1 MCSITLCVVY
11 YGRDPSTNVV
21 LLEDF
26 GAVIGLTIAASCISL
41 THYTGN
47 PLPDAVGSL
56 LIGTLLG
63 GVASFII
70 YTNTMS
76 LVGRSGT
83 SLHAFL
89 IQFHPVKVRYNVF
102 LGTRKISTLKARYV
116 IANREGKR
124 QCIKRSQIPRSCTH
138 KHVTMNTVVQIKQCN
153 QSC

>member
-1 MCSITLCVVY
+1 MY
-11 YGRDPSTNVV
+11 YSRDPSTNVV

-26 GAVIGLTIAASCISL
+26 AAVLGLTIAATCISI

-76 LVGRSGT
+76 LVGRSVI
-83 SLHAFL
+83 FL
-89 IQFHPVKVRYNVF
+89 PLPYDSASG
-102 LGTRKISTLKARYV
+102 LL
-116 IANREGKR
+116 
-124 QCIKRSQIPRSCTH
+124 QCLLMS
-138 KHVTMNTVVQIKQCN
+138 
-153 QSC
+153 

>member
-1 MCSITLCVVY
+1 VY
-11 YGRDPSTNVV
+11 YSRDPSTNVV

-26 GAVIGLTIAASCISL
+26 AAVLGLMIAATCISI

-76 LVGRSGT
+76 LVGRSFT
-83 SLHAFL
+83 FFSLVAVSDL
-89 IQFHPVKVRYNVF
+89 IFSV
-102 LGTRKISTLKARYV
+102 
-116 IANREGKR
+116 
-124 QCIKRSQIPRSCTH
+124 
-138 KHVTMNTVVQIKQCN
+138 
-153 QSC
+153 

>member
-1 MCSITLCVVY
+1 M
-11 YGRDPSTNVV
+11 V

-26 GAVIGLTIAASCISL
+26 AAVLGILIAASCISV

-76 LVGRSGT
+76 LVGRYER
-83 SLHAFL
+83 
-89 IQFHPVKVRYNVF
+89 P
-102 LGTRKISTLKARYV
+102 
-116 IANREGKR
+116 
-124 QCIKRSQIPRSCTH
+124 CTH
-138 KHVTMNTVVQIKQCN
+138 PEYVELNHQQ
-153 QSC
+153 

>member
-1 MCSITLCVVY
+1 VTVCAVY

-26 GAVIGLTIAASCISL
+26 AAVLGLVIAASCISL

-76 LVGRSGT
+76 LVGRSDT
-83 SLHAFL
+83 S
-89 IQFHPVKVRYNVF
+89 
-102 LGTRKISTLKARYV
+102 S
-116 IANREGKR
+116 
-124 QCIKRSQIPRSCTH
+124 
-138 KHVTMNTVVQIKQCN
+138 
-153 QSC
+153 

>member
-1 MCSITLCVVY
+1 MYINNLLLQAQGPEVGDERPPTLSCGPWLTLRVHLLSCAVY

-26 GAVIGLTIAASCISL
+26 AAVIGLGIAAGCISL

-76 LVGRSGT
+76 LVGRSDTLT
-83 SLHAFL
+83 SCSTQERGFYSL
-89 IQFHPVKVRYNVF
+89 VG
-102 LGTRKISTLKARYV
+102 LG
-116 IANREGKR
+116 
-124 QCIKRSQIPRSCTH
+124 H
-138 KHVTMNTVVQIKQCN
+138 
-153 QSC
+153 

>member
-1 MCSITLCVVY
+1 
-11 YGRDPSTNVV
+11 VV

-26 GAVIGLTIAASCISL
+26 AAVLGLTIAATCISI

-76 LVGRSGT
+76 LVGRSFIFF
-83 SLHAFL
+83 SLVAVLYDGCLFAF
-89 IQFHPVKVRYNVF
+89 VF
-102 LGTRKISTLKARYV
+102 
-116 IANREGKR
+116 
-124 QCIKRSQIPRSCTH
+124 
-138 KHVTMNTVVQIKQCN
+138 CN
-153 QSC
+153 HSFKMHHF